1 MARNKYDFIKELLED
16 KRIKQNQRERIL
28 ELASREIS
36 LEGTLEERV
45 QKIEEILFNKQAE
58 SMVPHDEG
66 GLTWHNIEVLFDQ
79 ETESVETAINP
90 TFKEINLPK
99 YLNPSHLYNFL
110 FQYNY

>member
-16 KRIKQNQRERIL
+16 KRNNQNQRERIL

-45 QKIEEILFNKQAE
+45 QKIEEILFNKQAK

-66 GLTWHNIEVLFDQ
+66 G
-79 ETESVETAINP
+79 
-90 TFKEINLPK
+90 
-99 YLNPSHLYNFL
+99 
-110 FQYNY
+110 